1 MSDKGCTAGKSCKW
15 QRSCESLPDKA
26 ERCWICGSKEHRKN
40 DCRLKSSTTKK
51 LGEPSGSGGGTGHGR
66 GGSGNDA
73 SGSTS
78 NSTTTAIPSS
88 NVGGKAGAAAAKVLQ
103 GNDPTS
109 STTTSLGETKNGS
122 TGGKVQAMVELVVN
136 KFKKVPRLM
145 SCCEKRHSC

>member
-1 MSDKGCTAGKSCKW
+1 
-15 QRSCESLPDKA
+15 
-26 ERCWICGSKEHRKN
+26 
-40 DCRLKSSTTKK
+40 
-51 LGEPSGSGGGTGHGR
+51 
-66 GGSGNDA
+66 
-73 SGSTS
+73 
-78 NSTTTAIPSS
+78 
-88 NVGGKAGAAAAKVLQ
+88 VGGKAGAAAAKVLQ